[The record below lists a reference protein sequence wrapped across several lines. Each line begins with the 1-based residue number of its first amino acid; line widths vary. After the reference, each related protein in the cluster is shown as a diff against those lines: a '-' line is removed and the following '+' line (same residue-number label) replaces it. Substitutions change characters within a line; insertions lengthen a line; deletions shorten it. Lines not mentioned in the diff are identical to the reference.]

1 MATDTATS
9 GPGGAGRFDAIA
21 VARELGPTLA
31 QRAAAHDAD
40 DSFVADSYADF
51 KARKLFSAGVP
62 APLGGGGATHP
73 ELCAMLQEIGRCCG
87 SSALALSMHTH
98 LLATTVWQW
107 KHGMPAARTAAES
120 LLRRVSAE
128 ELILVSSGGS
138 DWLEGSGK
146 AEKVD
151 GGFRVNARKIFAS
164 GSPSGQLLVTT
175 AVYDD
180 PVAGATV
187 LHLPVPLD
195 GPGVHIHDNW
205 RTMGMRATGSND
217 ITIEGVFVPDHA
229 VGVRRPKGKW
239 HEFFDVHSAVV
250 WPLVMSVYVG
260 VARSSAAARA
270 GPGGEEAG
278 RSDRAG
284 PRGRDGHAS
293 RRRAGR
299 AAGDGH
305 ARQRLRLPAEPPA
318 FEQGL
323 CVQDDRGAQRA
334 QHRRARHGDLRRCLV
349 LSKCR
354 HRADLPRHPRC
365 AVPPV
370 ARAQAVRF
378 QRARCV
384 GTRAGVVPAFASSPH
399 QIDKW

>member
-1 MATDTATS
+1 MATVTSTS
-9 GPGGAGRFDAIA
+9 GPGGTGRFDAIA

-73 ELCAMLQEIGRCCG
+73 ELCAMLQEFGRCCG

-107 KHGMPAARTAAES
+107 KHGMPAAKTAAES

-260 VARSSAAARA
+260 VAEAARPLA
-270 GPGGEEAG
+270 LSQAAK
-278 RSDRAG
+278 R
-284 PRGRDGHAS
+284 RD
-293 RRRAGR
+293 
-299 AAGDGH
+299 D
-305 ARQRLRLPAEPPA
+305 PIV
-318 FEQGL
+318 QGL
-323 CVQDDRGAQRA
+323 VGEMDTQLAGAQVALREMVA
-334 QHRRARHGDLRRCLV
+334 LGSDYDYQPSLERSNKVFVYKTIVARSAL
-349 LSKCR
+349 
-354 HRADLPRHPRC
+354 C
-365 AVPPV
+365 AVE
-370 ARAQAVRF
+370 RAMEVCGGASFFRSAGIERIFRDIQGVRF
-378 QRARCV
+378 HPWQERKQYVFSGRVALGLAPV
-384 GTRAGVVPAFASSPH
+384 
-399 QIDKW
+399 